1 MKAMKS
7 SPRAVPRAAASSSLE
22 RLPRRRGL
30 RAFAM
35 VAPLVATCLVSAS
48 AHAQRYAE
56 PPPRAVAYV
65 PADPDAPR
73 HEDPPPVEA
82 RRSPV
87 RFSLGPAALSTGS
100 GLGFGLGASIDLGT
114 GSVGGRISAAWLRGE
129 ERADRAPSGEMFAH
143 YLGELTIDLNKRGAF
158 HPVFGLGFGVVT
170 VRHGDVGGAAGV
182 GTASAGIEYALGLDD
197 ADVRV
202 GMSALGGLIG
212 PQDKD
217 TRDLR
222 GYGLFTAHVAVGF

>member
-1 MKAMKS
+1 MKATK
-7 SPRAVPRAAASSSLE
+7 PSLPTD
-22 RLPRRRGL
+22 RLPRRRAAHAL
-30 RAFAM
+30 ALA
-35 VAPLVATCLVSAS
+35 APLLATCFVAS
-48 AHAQRYAE
+48 TAHAQRYAE

-65 PADPDAPR
+65 PADPDDRR
-73 HEDPPPVEA
+73 HEEPPPVEA

-87 RFSLGPAALSTGS
+87 RFSLGPAAMSTGS

-129 ERADRAPSGEMFAH
+129 EREGRAPSGEMFSH

-158 HPVFGLGFGVVT
+158 HPVFGLGFGVVS
-170 VRHGDVGGAAGV
+170 VRHGDSGGAAGV